1 MPLDKV
7 PEDEFPDEL
16 LPHPVRRR
24 AEGIPPTPLPYEEL
38 PNAVKQNLTPRQW
51 AEAQQHVILE
61 GGTVPETTIY
71 LNLKNGKFQRYEAGQ
86 HASAPLLAAHDL
98 AGGLGAEDTHFR
110 TAPSDDRGR
119 KAE

>member
-51 AEAQQHVILE
+51 AEAQ
-61 GGTVPETTIY
+61 
-71 LNLKNGKFQRYEAGQ
+71 
-86 HASAPLLAAHDL
+86 
-98 AGGLGAEDTHFR
+98 
-110 TAPSDDRGR
+110 
-119 KAE
+119 